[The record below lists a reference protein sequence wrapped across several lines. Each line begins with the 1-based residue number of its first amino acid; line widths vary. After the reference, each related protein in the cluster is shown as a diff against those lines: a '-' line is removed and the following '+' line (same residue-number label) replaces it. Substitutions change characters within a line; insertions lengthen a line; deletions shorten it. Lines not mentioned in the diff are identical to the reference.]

1 MVVLTQE
8 AALLSQSAD
17 SYPLQTS
24 THFPLPSWHLFPT
37 WTGMHMGRG
46 AWAPI
51 LSGLLHLIDGHQ
63 AVEARFEPWAAANVA
78 M

>member
-1 MVVLTQE
+1 
-8 AALLSQSAD
+8 
-17 SYPLQTS
+17 
-24 THFPLPSWHLFPT
+24 
-37 WTGMHMGRG
+37 MHMGRG

-51 LSGLLHLIDGHQ
+51 LSVLLHLIDGHQ